1 MAGVPI
7 ADSMKVTVL
16 LLQNVTGES
25 MQFGFHTGKREDED
39 SLHDIHN
46 AAVDFANGLSG
57 DGIICGM
64 SIVGT
69 SEAYWLT
76 GGGFTGWHQIH
87 HEDEN
92 IALSTAAQLPPQCA
106 LVASYRNTSE
116 TLVPR
121 GRKRNRMY
129 LGLLRADLLENDGTI
144 IAGDAT
150 AVRAAM
156 NELNTAL
163 EAITDAD
170 PIFAPQGLAVV
181 SPTAGECYEVNE
193 VGCGEAVDTHR
204 SRRQKEPE
212 NMIWQAAS

>member
-116 TLVPR
+116 VTVPR

-150 AVRAAM
+150 AVRVRDERTQHRARGHHRRRPHLRAAG
-156 NELNTAL
+156 T
-163 EAITDAD
+163 
-170 PIFAPQGLAVV
+170 
-181 SPTAGECYEVNE
+181 S
-193 VGCGEAVDTHR
+193 HR
-204 SRRQKEPE
+204 QSHSGRVLRGQRGR
-212 NMIWQAAS
+212 MR

>member
-76 GGGFTGWHQIH
+76 GGGFAGAHHTP
-87 HEDEN
+87 HEDEST
-92 IALSTAAQLPPQCA
+92 ALSTAAQLPPWRPTGTRARSQCRADASGTGCTSDCCGRTSWRTTGRSSRETPPQCA
-106 LVASYRNTSE
+106 
-116 TLVPR
+116 PR
-121 GRKRNRMY
+121 
-129 LGLLRADLLENDGTI
+129 
-144 IAGDAT
+144 
-150 AVRAAM
+150 
-156 NELNTAL
+156 
-163 EAITDAD
+163 
-170 PIFAPQGLAVV
+170 
-181 SPTAGECYEVNE
+181 
-193 VGCGEAVDTHR
+193 
-204 SRRQKEPE
+204 
-212 NMIWQAAS
+212 

>member
-1 MAGVPI
+1 MRGDPHGGRANRGQHERSQCCSYRTSPVSRCSSASTRGRGKTKTRSTTSTTRRWTSRTVSRGTASSAGCP
-7 ADSMKVTVL
+7 SS
-16 LLQNVTGES
+16 GRR
-25 MQFGFHTGKREDED
+25 KRIG
-39 SLHDIHN
+39 SPV
-46 AAVDFANGLSG
+46 AASRA
-57 DGIICGM
+57 GIKSTTRM
-64 SIVGT
+64 RT
-69 SEAYWLT
+69 SRY
-76 GGGFTGWHQIH
+76 
-87 HEDEN
+87 
-92 IALSTAAQLPPQCA
+92 PPQCA

-150 AVRAAM
+150 AVRSAM

-163 EAITDAD
+163 EGITDAD
-170 PIFAPQGLAVV
+170 PIFAPQGLAIV